1 MSAVT
6 TPEKIVEGVKGGSP
20 RFKSAREELPELS
33 RVYIEERNAKM
44 AMQRRAAEIDLAAK
58 EGTLI
63 ARRAAKVQ
71 LGFLLTGLRQ
81 RLLSFAY
88 ALPARLEGKSAH
100 EIGQTIDAEM
110 RAALKDIAAWPAK
123 LANPGWME
131 EIAPDLLP
139 TDGNGESEAGPKA
152 LGKLEVAERRET
164 AARKEI
170 SQQRERRKKK

>member
-1 MSAVT
+1 MQ
-6 TPEKIVEGVKGGSP
+6 VEPPPAGITGSKPIRP

-33 RVYIEERNAKM
+33 RIYIEERNAKL
-44 AMQRRAAEIDLAAK
+44 ALQRREAEINLAER
-58 EGTLI
+58 EGRLI

-123 LANPGWME
+123 LANPGWQE

-139 TDGNGESEAGPKA
+139 AEGNGEAGPKS
-152 LGKLEVAERRET
+152 LGKLEVAERREA

-170 SQQRERRKKK
+170 SQQRERRKRK